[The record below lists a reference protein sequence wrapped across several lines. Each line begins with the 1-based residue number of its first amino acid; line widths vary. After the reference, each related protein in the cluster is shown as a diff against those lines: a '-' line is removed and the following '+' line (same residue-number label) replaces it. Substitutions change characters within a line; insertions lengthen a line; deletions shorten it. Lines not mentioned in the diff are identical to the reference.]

1 MSSSDEHAKTETQE
15 ILAGHP
21 KAVMAG
27 GMRIKQAA
35 HHHPVKP
42 ANRMG
47 VQEKAEAERTRNAS
61 ESTSDTEGEKKKE
74 EKAKHTHRSE
84 DKPGPTHLDRRNSG
98 GAPIPIQQPR

>member
-1 MSSSDEHAKTETQE
+1 MSSPGDHNATTEE
-15 ILAGHP
+15 VLAGHP

-47 VQEKAEAERTRNAS
+47 VQEKVEAERTRRAS
-61 ESTSDTEGEKKKE
+61 ESQSDTEGEKK
-74 EKAKHTHRSE
+74 EKAKAVPHRPD
-84 DKPGPTHLDRRNSG
+84 DKPEPRHLDRRPSG